1 MGKILDAEFMNKL
14 DQISLKFNVTSSAG
28 NFGTHRSKSKGS
40 SVEFSDYR
48 EYIAGDDFRRID
60 WNALA
65 RFERVFVKL
74 FMEERESP
82 VTVFLDK
89 SESMGYEMKKEMAI
103 KVATIFIYTGLSQY
117 NSVSTVLFDETI
129 YKSENSLRGKGAFN
143 RMANLLEDTDFS
155 KESNLY
161 ESVYR
166 WQSRLRKGVTI
177 LVSDLMYEARL
188 EEVLKLLH
196 FKKQKVIL
204 CHIVSENEL
213 NPVFEGN
220 VRLIDSESSKSMD
233 ILARGEAINIYKRTL
248 EAYIE
253 NIKKTCSKYHV
264 DYMMI
269 NSQSPIDE
277 LIVRL
282 QKG

>member
-1 MGKILDAEFMNKL
+1 
-14 DQISLKFNVTSSAG
+14 
-28 NFGTHRSKSKGS
+28 
-40 SVEFSDYR
+40 
-48 EYIAGDDFRRID
+48 
-60 WNALA
+60 
-65 RFERVFVKL
+65 
-74 FMEERESP
+74 
-82 VTVFLDK
+82 
-89 SESMGYEMKKEMAI
+89 
-103 KVATIFIYTGLSQY
+103 
-117 NSVSTVLFDETI
+117 
-129 YKSENSLRGKGAFN
+129 
-143 RMANLLEDTDFS
+143 
-155 KESNLY
+155 
-161 ESVYR
+161 
-166 WQSRLRKGVTI
+166 
-177 LVSDLMYEARL
+177 
-188 EEVLKLLH
+188 VLKLLH